1 MVSKSS
7 AWSPLPKPAPLSA
20 DEGAGEF
27 WEIVVFI
34 DADIKTTG
42 IMAFAA
48 RREGGVL
55 RCYPKL

>member
-7 AWSPLPKPAPLSA
+7 TWSPLPKPAPLSA
-20 DEGAGEF
+20 NEGAGEF

-34 DADIKTTG
+34 DADIKTAG

-55 RCYPKL
+55 RCYPKV